1 MTENKRFW
9 SEDYSVGYYTE
20 IVDNDKELADVPNPK
35 KNLTI
40 EEVVDLLNELNDE
53 NQRITSLLQ
62 SERRELIEQNNNYRK
77 LLNELN
83 DENKEFQVQCNLL
96 REQANEFHRIARE
109 NVNRAGQLEKEN
121 KEHKEK
127 QLQDANVYAPSKKSY
142 RLIG

>member
-35 KNLTI
+35 KNLPI

-121 KEHKEK
+121 KELKEK

>member
-1 MTENKRFW
+1 MSEKRFT
-9 SEDYSVGYYTE
+9 SFIEDDGYWIRDESDFKIIATGLKLG
-20 IVDNDKELADVPNPK
+20 VAL
-35 KNLTI
+35 NL
-40 EEVVDLLNELNDE
+40 
-53 NQRITSLLQ
+53 RA
-62 SERRELIEQNNNYRK
+62 Y
-77 LLNELN
+77 LNELN

-121 KEHKEK
+121 KELKEK

>member
-62 SERRELIEQNNNYRK
+62 SERRELIEQNNNYLK

-121 KEHKEK
+121 KELKEK